1 MFDKVLIANRGEIA
15 VRINRACQELG
26 ISTVAVHSE
35 ADRESMHVRI
45 ADESVCV
52 GPNPVSKSYLNAH
65 SIISACEISG
75 SHSVLPGYGF
85 FSEYAR
91 FAKTLQDHNLSF
103 IGPSYKHIEMMGDK
117 IQAKKIMTEYGV
129 PTVPGSEDIVKDE
142 NHAIKISND
151 IGFPVLL
158 KASAGGGGRGMK
170 VVHNENE
177 LKKDQTDSAK
187 MFQMGIEG
195 GKPREGNTGVAP
207 EWFYKGN
214 GTNLKGPNEEL
225 EMPDFSLDGGEE
237 PEIIGCYI
245 IDFQGNPVRIG
256 FSLGNE
262 FSDHET
268 EQINYLYLAHS
279 KMRNCSIGPEL
290 DTRLEFKDISI
301 SCEIDRDGSKIY
313 ESGILKSGEEY
324 MSHSLDN
331 MEYHHFKYDIHR
343 RPGAVSYTHLT
354 LPTNRE
360 V

>member
-1 MFDKVLIANRGEIA
+1 MKLIQLSNSENSRIVGVLFENKIFNITEINKNLSTTYEL
-15 VRINRACQELG
+15 INYSLSSDLSLENIITNLLEKAPALKYSYDE
-26 ISTVAVHSE
+26 IMHSNKT
-35 ADRESMHVRI
+35 DNLPKILVPIDHP
-45 ADESVCV
+45 D
-52 GPNPVSKSYLNAH
+52 PYKLF
-65 SIISACEISG
+65 ISG
-75 SHSVLPGYGF
+75 TGLTHTGSVK
-85 FSEYAR
+85 SR
-91 FAKTLQDHNLSF
+91 D
-103 IGPSYKHIEMMGDK
+103 MM
-117 IQAKKIMTEYGV
+117 
-129 PTVPGSEDIVKDE
+129 
-142 NHAIKISND
+142 
-151 IGFPVLL
+151 
-158 KASAGGGGRGMK
+158 
-170 VVHNENE
+170 HNENE

-195 GKPREGNTGVAP
+195 GKPKEGNTGVAP

-343 RPGAVSYTHLT
+343 RPGDIHLHFFGTSQLSYSTREWKFNSGDEITISSPEFIGQLK
-354 LPTNRE
+354 NRVIKKKSKE
-360 V
+360 FIIKKV

>member
-1 MFDKVLIANRGEIA
+1 MKLIQLSNSENSRIVGVLFENKIFNITEINKNLSTTYEL
-15 VRINRACQELG
+15 INYSLSSDLSLENIITNLLEKAPALKYSYDE
-26 ISTVAVHSE
+26 IMHSNKT
-35 ADRESMHVRI
+35 DNLPKILVPIDHP
-45 ADESVCV
+45 D
-52 GPNPVSKSYLNAH
+52 PYKLF
-65 SIISACEISG
+65 ISG
-75 SHSVLPGYGF
+75 TGLTHTGSVK
-85 FSEYAR
+85 SR
-91 FAKTLQDHNLSF
+91 D
-103 IGPSYKHIEMMGDK
+103 MM
-117 IQAKKIMTEYGV
+117 
-129 PTVPGSEDIVKDE
+129 
-142 NHAIKISND
+142 
-151 IGFPVLL
+151 
-158 KASAGGGGRGMK
+158 
-170 VVHNENE
+170 HNENE

-195 GKPREGNTGVAP
+195 GKPKEGNTGVAP
-207 EWFYKGN
+207 ERFYKGN

-225 EMPDFSLDGGEE
+225 EIPDFSLDGGEE

-343 RPGAVSYTHLT
+343 RPGDIHLHFFGTSQLSYSTRDWKFNSGDEITISSPEFIGQLK
-354 LPTNRE
+354 NRVIKKKSKE
-360 V
+360 FIIKKV

>member
-1 MFDKVLIANRGEIA
+1 MKLIQLSNSENSRIVGVLFENKIFNITEINKNLSTTYEL
-15 VRINRACQELG
+15 INYSLSSDLSLENIITNLLEKAPALKYSYDE
-26 ISTVAVHSE
+26 IMHSNKT
-35 ADRESMHVRI
+35 DNLPKILVPIDHP
-45 ADESVCV
+45 D
-52 GPNPVSKSYLNAH
+52 PYKLF
-65 SIISACEISG
+65 ISG
-75 SHSVLPGYGF
+75 TGLTHTGSVK
-85 FSEYAR
+85 SR
-91 FAKTLQDHNLSF
+91 D
-103 IGPSYKHIEMMGDK
+103 MM
-117 IQAKKIMTEYGV
+117 
-129 PTVPGSEDIVKDE
+129 
-142 NHAIKISND
+142 
-151 IGFPVLL
+151 
-158 KASAGGGGRGMK
+158 
-170 VVHNENE
+170 HNENE

-195 GKPREGNTGVAP
+195 GKPKEGNTGVAP

-225 EMPDFSLDGGEE
+225 EIPDFSLDGGEE

-343 RPGAVSYTHLT
+343 RPGDIHLHFFGTSQLSYSTREWKFNSGDEITISSPEFIGQLK
-354 LPTNRE
+354 NRVIKKKSKE
-360 V
+360 FIIKKV

>member
-1 MFDKVLIANRGEIA
+1 MKLIQLSNSEDSRIVGVLFENKIFNITEINKNLSTTYEL
-15 VRINRACQELG
+15 INYSLSSDLSLENIITNLLEKAPALKYSYDE
-26 ISTVAVHSE
+26 IIHSNKT
-35 ADRESMHVRI
+35 DNLPKILVPIDHP
-45 ADESVCV
+45 D
-52 GPNPVSKSYLNAH
+52 PYKLF
-65 SIISACEISG
+65 ISG
-75 SHSVLPGYGF
+75 TGLTHTGSVK
-85 FSEYAR
+85 SR
-91 FAKTLQDHNLSF
+91 D
-103 IGPSYKHIEMMGDK
+103 MM
-117 IQAKKIMTEYGV
+117 
-129 PTVPGSEDIVKDE
+129 
-142 NHAIKISND
+142 
-151 IGFPVLL
+151 
-158 KASAGGGGRGMK
+158 
-170 VVHNENE
+170 HNENE

-195 GKPREGNTGVAP
+195 GKPKEGNTGVAP

-324 MSHSLDN
+324 MSHSLGN

-343 RPGAVSYTHLT
+343 RPGDIHLHFFGTSQLSYSTREWKFNSGDEITISSPEFIGQLK
-354 LPTNRE
+354 NRVIKKKSKE
-360 V
+360 FIIKKV

>member
-1 MFDKVLIANRGEIA
+1 M
-15 VRINRACQELG
+15 
-26 ISTVAVHSE
+26 HSNKT
-35 ADRESMHVRI
+35 DNLPKILVPIDHP
-45 ADESVCV
+45 D
-52 GPNPVSKSYLNAH
+52 PYKLF
-65 SIISACEISG
+65 ISG
-75 SHSVLPGYGF
+75 TGLTHTGSVK
-85 FSEYAR
+85 SR
-91 FAKTLQDHNLSF
+91 D
-103 IGPSYKHIEMMGDK
+103 MM
-117 IQAKKIMTEYGV
+117 
-129 PTVPGSEDIVKDE
+129 
-142 NHAIKISND
+142 
-151 IGFPVLL
+151 
-158 KASAGGGGRGMK
+158 
-170 VVHNENE
+170 HNENE

-195 GKPREGNTGVAP
+195 GKPKEGNTGVAP

-225 EMPDFSLDGGEE
+225 EIPDFSLDGGEE

-343 RPGAVSYTHLT
+343 RPGDIHLHFFGTSQLSYSTREWKFNSGDEITISSPEFIGQLK
-354 LPTNRE
+354 NRVIKKKSKE
-360 V
+360 FIIKKV

>member
-1 MFDKVLIANRGEIA
+1 MKLIQLSNSENSRIVGVLFENKIFNITEINKNLSTTYEL
-15 VRINRACQELG
+15 INYSLSSDLSLENIITNLLEKAPALKYSYDE
-26 ISTVAVHSE
+26 IMHSNKT
-35 ADRESMHVRI
+35 DNLPKILVPIDHP
-45 ADESVCV
+45 D
-52 GPNPVSKSYLNAH
+52 PYKLF
-65 SIISACEISG
+65 ISG
-75 SHSVLPGYGF
+75 TGLTHTGSVK
-85 FSEYAR
+85 SR
-91 FAKTLQDHNLSF
+91 D
-103 IGPSYKHIEMMGDK
+103 MM
-117 IQAKKIMTEYGV
+117 
-129 PTVPGSEDIVKDE
+129 
-142 NHAIKISND
+142 
-151 IGFPVLL
+151 
-158 KASAGGGGRGMK
+158 
-170 VVHNENE
+170 HNENE

-195 GKPREGNTGVAP
+195 GKPKEGNTGVAP

-343 RPGAVSYTHLT
+343 RPGDIHLHFFGTSQLSYSTRDWKFNSGDEITISSPEFIGQLK
-354 LPTNRE
+354 NRVIKKKSKE
-360 V
+360 FIIKKV

>member
-1 MFDKVLIANRGEIA
+1 MKLIQLSNSENSRIVGVLFENKIFNITEINKNLSTTYEL
-15 VRINRACQELG
+15 INYSLSSDLSLENIITNLLEKAPALKYSYDE
-26 ISTVAVHSE
+26 IIHSNKT
-35 ADRESMHVRI
+35 DNLPKILVPIDHP
-45 ADESVCV
+45 D
-52 GPNPVSKSYLNAH
+52 PYKLF
-65 SIISACEISG
+65 ISG
-75 SHSVLPGYGF
+75 TGLTHTGSVK
-85 FSEYAR
+85 SR
-91 FAKTLQDHNLSF
+91 D
-103 IGPSYKHIEMMGDK
+103 MM
-117 IQAKKIMTEYGV
+117 
-129 PTVPGSEDIVKDE
+129 
-142 NHAIKISND
+142 
-151 IGFPVLL
+151 
-158 KASAGGGGRGMK
+158 
-170 VVHNENE
+170 HNENE

-195 GKPREGNTGVAP
+195 GKPKEGNTGVAP

-245 IDFQGNPVRIG
+245 IDFEGNPVRIG

-343 RPGAVSYTHLT
+343 RPGDIHLHFFGTSQLSYSTREWKFNSGDEITISSPEFIGQLK
-354 LPTNRE
+354 NRVIKKKSKE
-360 V
+360 FMIKKV

>member
-1 MFDKVLIANRGEIA
+1 MKLIQLSNSENSRIVGVLFENKIFNITEINKNLSSTFEI
-15 VRINRACQELG
+15 INYSLSSDLSLENIITNLLEKAPALKYSYDE
-26 ISTVAVHSE
+26 IMHSNKT
-35 ADRESMHVRI
+35 DNLPKILVPIDHP
-45 ADESVCV
+45 D
-52 GPNPVSKSYLNAH
+52 PYKLF
-65 SIISACEISG
+65 ISG
-75 SHSVLPGYGF
+75 TGLTHTGSVK
-85 FSEYAR
+85 SR
-91 FAKTLQDHNLSF
+91 D
-103 IGPSYKHIEMMGDK
+103 MM
-117 IQAKKIMTEYGV
+117 
-129 PTVPGSEDIVKDE
+129 
-142 NHAIKISND
+142 
-151 IGFPVLL
+151 
-158 KASAGGGGRGMK
+158 
-170 VVHNENE
+170 HNENE

-195 GKPREGNTGVAP
+195 GKPKEGNTGVAP

-225 EMPDFSLDGGEE
+225 EIPDFSLDGGEE

-343 RPGAVSYTHLT
+343 RPGDIHLHFFGTSQLSYSTRDWKFNSGDEITISSPEFIGQLK
-354 LPTNRE
+354 NRVIKKKSKE
-360 V
+360 FIIKKV

>member
-1 MFDKVLIANRGEIA
+1 MKLIQLSNSENSRIVGVLFENKIFNITEINKNLSTTYEL
-15 VRINRACQELG
+15 INYSLSSDLSLENIITNLLEKAPALKYSYDE
-26 ISTVAVHSE
+26 IMHSNKT
-35 ADRESMHVRI
+35 DNLPKILVPIDHP
-45 ADESVCV
+45 D
-52 GPNPVSKSYLNAH
+52 PYKLF
-65 SIISACEISG
+65 ISG
-75 SHSVLPGYGF
+75 TGLTHTGSVK
-85 FSEYAR
+85 SR
-91 FAKTLQDHNLSF
+91 D
-103 IGPSYKHIEMMGDK
+103 MM
-117 IQAKKIMTEYGV
+117 
-129 PTVPGSEDIVKDE
+129 
-142 NHAIKISND
+142 
-151 IGFPVLL
+151 
-158 KASAGGGGRGMK
+158 
-170 VVHNENE
+170 HNENE

-195 GKPREGNTGVAP
+195 GKPKEGNTGVAP

-225 EMPDFSLDGGEE
+225 EIPDFSLDGGEE

-324 MSHSLDN
+324 MSHSLDY
-331 MEYHHFKYDIHR
+331 MEYLHFKYDIHR
-343 RPGAVSYTHLT
+343 RPGDIHLHFFGTSQLSYSTRDWKFNSGDEITISSPEFIGQLK
-354 LPTNRE
+354 NRVIKKKSKE
-360 V
+360 FIIKKV

>member
-1 MFDKVLIANRGEIA
+1 MKLIQLSNSENSRIVGVLFENKIFNITEINKNLSTTYEL
-15 VRINRACQELG
+15 INYSLSSDLSLENIITNLLEKAPALKYSYDE
-26 ISTVAVHSE
+26 IMHSNKT
-35 ADRESMHVRI
+35 DNLPKILVPIDHP
-45 ADESVCV
+45 D
-52 GPNPVSKSYLNAH
+52 PYKLF
-65 SIISACEISG
+65 ISG
-75 SHSVLPGYGF
+75 TGLTHTGSVK
-85 FSEYAR
+85 SR
-91 FAKTLQDHNLSF
+91 D
-103 IGPSYKHIEMMGDK
+103 MM
-117 IQAKKIMTEYGV
+117 
-129 PTVPGSEDIVKDE
+129 
-142 NHAIKISND
+142 
-151 IGFPVLL
+151 
-158 KASAGGGGRGMK
+158 
-170 VVHNENE
+170 HNENE

-195 GKPREGNTGVAP
+195 GKPKEGNTGVAP

-245 IDFQGNPVRIG
+245 IDFEGNPVRIG

-343 RPGAVSYTHLT
+343 RPGDIHLHFFGTSQLSYSTREWKFNSGDEITISSPEFIGQLK
-354 LPTNRE
+354 NRVIKKKSKE
-360 V
+360 FMIKKV

>member
-1 MFDKVLIANRGEIA
+1 MKLIQLSNSENSRIVGVLFENKIFNINEINKNLSTTYEL
-15 VRINRACQELG
+15 INYSLSSDLSLENIITNLLEKAPALKYSYDE
-26 ISTVAVHSE
+26 IMHSNKT
-35 ADRESMHVRI
+35 DNLPKILVPIDHP
-45 ADESVCV
+45 D
-52 GPNPVSKSYLNAH
+52 PYKLF
-65 SIISACEISG
+65 ISG
-75 SHSVLPGYGF
+75 TGLTHTGSVK
-85 FSEYAR
+85 SR
-91 FAKTLQDHNLSF
+91 D
-103 IGPSYKHIEMMGDK
+103 MM
-117 IQAKKIMTEYGV
+117 
-129 PTVPGSEDIVKDE
+129 
-142 NHAIKISND
+142 
-151 IGFPVLL
+151 
-158 KASAGGGGRGMK
+158 
-170 VVHNENE
+170 HNENE

-195 GKPREGNTGVAP
+195 GKPKEGNTGVAP

-225 EMPDFSLDGGEE
+225 EIPDFSLDGGEE

-343 RPGAVSYTHLT
+343 RPGDIHLHFFGTSQLSYSTRDWKFNSGDEITISSPEFIGQLK
-354 LPTNRE
+354 NRVIKKKSKE
-360 V
+360 FIIKKV